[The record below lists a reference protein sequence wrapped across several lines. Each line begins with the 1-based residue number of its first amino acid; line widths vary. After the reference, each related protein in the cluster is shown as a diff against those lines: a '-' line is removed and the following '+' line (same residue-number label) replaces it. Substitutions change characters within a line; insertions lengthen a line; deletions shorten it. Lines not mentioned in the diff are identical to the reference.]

1 MGIYDSPKNQFLWF
15 FDDVKPKNQP
25 FSDFIEFIT
34 EEKKYTS
41 ASKKP
46 FILLINL

>member
-25 FSDFIEFIT
+25 FSDFIEIYNRG
-34 EEKKYTS
+34 EKVYI
-41 ASKKP
+41 SKQSSL
-46 FILLINL
+46 FC